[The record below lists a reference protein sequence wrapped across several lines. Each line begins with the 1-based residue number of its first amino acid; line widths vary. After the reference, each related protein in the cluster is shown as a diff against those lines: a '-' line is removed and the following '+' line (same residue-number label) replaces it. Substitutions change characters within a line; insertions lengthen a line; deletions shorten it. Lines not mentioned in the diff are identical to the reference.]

1 MQPYR
6 TATPATAAA
15 DFKTCSTLLS
25 VNNNSLNERF
35 RRTMTAALNRRLRL
49 ESKELRKAANK
60 LRKQSKETFKQSE
73 KLLEMVAKL
82 EGKPGKKS
90 K

>member
-1 MQPYR
+1 
-6 TATPATAAA
+6 
-15 DFKTCSTLLS
+15 
-25 VNNNSLNERF
+25 VNNNSLKERF
-35 RRTMTAALNRRLRL
+35 RRTTTATLNRRLRF

-60 LRKQSKETFKQSE
+60 LRKQSKEIFEQSE
-73 KLLEMVAKL
+73 KLLDMVAKL

>member
-1 MQPYR
+1 M
-6 TATPATAAA
+6 A
-15 DFKTCSTLLS
+15 LLS

-35 RRTMTAALNRRLRL
+35 RRTTTATLNRRLRL
-49 ESKELRKAANK
+49 ESKDLRKAANK
-60 LRKQSKETFKQSE
+60 LRKQSKELFEQSE

-82 EGKPGKKS
+82 EGKPEKQS

>member
-1 MQPYR
+1 M
-6 TATPATAAA
+6 TAT
-15 DFKTCSTLLS
+15 
-25 VNNNSLNERF
+25 
-35 RRTMTAALNRRLRL
+35 LNRRLL

-60 LRKQSKETFKQSE
+60 LRKQSKETFEQSE